1 MLQISNLSIEFNSG
15 SSENRAV
22 DSVNLKLDKGMAL
35 GLVGESG
42 SGKSVTALAIMQLL
56 PPQANILT
64 GEINFDNVNL
74 IELNKES
81 IRKLRGNNIS
91 MIFQEPATALNP
103 VIRCGKQVAESI
115 MQHQRENKKTAYQQV
130 ISLFNRVNLPRPEDI
145 YKSYP
150 HQLSGGQK
158 QRIMIAMAIANK
170 PDLLIADEPTTA
182 LDVTIQK
189 EIITLLKSLREE
201 YGMGLLFISHDL
213 GVISEIVDEVAVMYK
228 GRIVESGKIKQVFE
242 HPKHP

>member
-213 GVISEIVDEVAVMYK
+213 GVISEIVDVC
-228 GRIVESGKIKQVFE
+228 FE
-242 HPKHP
+242 DE

>member
-81 IRKLRGNNIS
+81 IRNLRGNNIS